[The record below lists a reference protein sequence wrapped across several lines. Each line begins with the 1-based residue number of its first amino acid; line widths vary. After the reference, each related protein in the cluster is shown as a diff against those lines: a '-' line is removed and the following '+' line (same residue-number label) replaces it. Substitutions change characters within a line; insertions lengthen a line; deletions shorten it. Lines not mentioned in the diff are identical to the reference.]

1 MARVREIRR
10 RRAGAVAAGLLLT
23 ALTSSVVIAIGQVDP
38 PSGTVTQG
46 EAISASIHLS
56 SALSCVS
63 ATVDDPTIVV
73 MLDGLATAACGSG
86 SRQVMMAVQ
95 TSPLTQVGL
104 HVITLTEVDS
114 VTLDT
119 DTVIWNLDV
128 VASATTTLPT
138 VPTTTTT
145 LPVVTSTTSTTTPP
159 TTETTSP
166 PPTLESTT
174 TTPSS
179 ITTDP
184 QAAPITTEGS
194 NSPPT
199 PTTSLEDESD
209 NTTSTTTELVA
220 GSLPTPPT
228 QADGSSDSSPDGG
241 TALWEQIRRAL
252 VPVFPPRIADLIVS
266 PLLIAEVVF
275 AAMLGASQAL
285 VVPTLAVGAV
295 AGWGLW
301 RIARRADSVAERI
314 SFLS

>member
-1 MARVREIRR
+1 M
-10 RRAGAVAAGLLLT
+10 AGLLLT

-46 EAISASIHLS
+46 EATSATIHLS

-73 MLDGLATAACGSG
+73 MLDGLATPACGSG
-86 SRQVMMAVQ
+86 SRQVTMAVQ
-95 TSPLTQVGL
+95 TSSLTQVGL
-104 HVITLTEVDS
+104 HEITLTEVDS
-114 VTLDT
+114 VTPDT

-128 VASATTTLPT
+128 LASATTTLPT
-138 VPTTTTT
+138 VLTTTTT
-145 LPVVTSTTSTTTPP
+145 LSVVTSTSSTTSI

-174 TTPSS
+174 TIPSPT
-179 ITTDP
+179 TTDP
-184 QAAPITTEGS
+184 QAAPTTSEGS

-199 PTTSLEDESD
+199 PTTSLEDQPD
-209 NTTSTTTELVA
+209 DTTSTTTELVA
-220 GSLPTPPT
+220 GSFPTPPT
-228 QADGSSDSSPDGG
+228 PADGSDDPSPEGG

-285 VVPTLAVGAV
+285 VVPTLAVGTA

-301 RIARRADSVAERI
+301 RIARHGDSVAERI